1 MTFRDNLNRLTQT
14 MALFKGLTPEELER
28 VMAMGFTE
36 AATKDKVIFTKGAVG
51 TKMYVILQ
59 GKVNIVDE
67 GKVFATLNSGETFG
81 EMALVSRGRRSAD
94 AVVAEACSLF
104 ALSAESFEKLLSK
117 RISVRLLLNI
127 SRTLCERLRAAD
139 EVLARIL

>member
-1 MTFRDNLNRLTQT
+1 MTFRDNLHRLTQT
-14 MALFKGLTPEELER
+14 MALFKGLTPEELEH
-28 VMAMGFTE
+28 VMAMGLTE
-36 AATKDKVIFTKGAVG
+36 AAKKDTVIFNKGSVG

-81 EMALVSRGRRSAD
+81 EMALVSHERRSAD

-104 ALSAESFEKLLSK
+104 ALSAESFERLLSK

-127 SRTLCERLRAAD
+127 SRTLCERLCAAD

>member
-1 MTFRDNLNRLTQT
+1 MTFRDNLTRLTQT
-14 MALFKGLTPEELER
+14 MALFKGLTPEELEH
-28 VMAMGFTE
+28 VMAMGLTE
-36 AATKDKVIFTKGAVG
+36 AVQKDTVIFSKGAVG
-51 TKMYVILQ
+51 TKMYVIMQ

-81 EMALVSRGRRSAD
+81 EMALVSHERRSAD
-94 AVVAEACSLF
+94 AIVAEACSLF

>member
-1 MTFRDNLNRLTQT
+1 MVFRDNLNRLTQT
-14 MALFKGLTPEELER
+14 MALFKGLTPEDLER
-28 VMAMGFTE
+28 LMAMGFTE
-36 AATKDKVIFTKGAVG
+36 AAQKGTVIFTKGAVG

-59 GKVNIVDE
+59 GKIDIVDE

-81 EMALVSRGRRSAD
+81 EMALVSHERRSAD
-94 AVVAEACSLF
+94 AIVAEACSLF

-139 EVLARIL
+139 EVLARVL

>member
-1 MTFRDNLNRLTQT
+1 MVRNGFSQRRNDKGVNTMVFRDNLNRLTQT
-14 MALFKGLTPEELER
+14 MAL
-28 VMAMGFTE
+28 
-36 AATKDKVIFTKGAVG
+36 FTKGAVG

-59 GKVNIVDE
+59 GKIDIVDE

-81 EMALVSRGRRSAD
+81 EMALVSHERRSAD
-94 AVVAEACSLF
+94 AIVAEACSLF

-139 EVLARIL
+139 EVLARVL